1 MKSFVGRRD
10 LHSLL
15 NAEQLPGESFARRD
29 DLPALKRFAGGNS
42 LPGESFGGGAFCREG
57 KFPQPAEQV
66 L

>member
-1 MKSFVGRRD
+1 M
-10 LHSLL
+10 L